1 MQGDQRAQLLSQRL
15 LRDISELR
23 RKPYPNIDVH
33 IDDSNLTRFCLIL
46 SPPRGKKLHLTV
58 DNLSNFPLAPPR
70 IRVDSNITHPNVF
83 GSYICASILNTDEG
97 YTPAYTLKS
106 IAIQMLSFFSS
117 ENVEQM
123 YGNVV
128 NLSQYHARSRGR
140 WTMRGDLGPFRCG
153 GCNFGKP
160 KEKPKKKPQK
170 KPEEQAEE
178 KPVRSHVPGAV
189 YVEDVPPL
197 PSRRSRRSKAST
209 ASTSTAASIPLTPPP
224 TGKSTRDIIC
234 KQTGAA
240 EMYIDTIPNEILLA
254 ILQKVEEFEDL
265 TNLAHA
271 WPRVSRAISEFD
283 IMRQRELQCFVQK
296 KTYEDVN
303 LGVGVGIS
311 SGGISSEFDL
321 VSQVAYHDLS
331 VRRSIHNLPSSWW
344 LSLPISRPHW
354 ARVRSEALETLGALK
369 KSECVKYDHPTNAD
383 VIYQFMT
390 DIVVKLNNVRIAN
403 SNRNSTL
410 NHASDKAIE
419 SYFHLF
425 HLLVCLATEDRSIV
439 LAANRILKSFKNG
452 NRSKSFAPNLGH
464 LIVAMLISDI
474 EVTFELRKAIVT
486 EAIVRNVV
494 WTLRQRPELAYR
506 EPDAVS
512 AYRLDKTFEASRTS
526 YRLLMFSE
534 LFRRVARPDHKP
546 LREIREELFDRHGGP
561 PHGAANFVA
570 AEVRRLHGVNDF
582 TQFMREMGFE
592 SIPTA
597 ASFTQ
602 FLRRTLDDSVRAGY
616 SREALSGRQA
626 LILRLQKDS
635 GFSIWPSYMAAYN
648 RWLQPDGTLR
658 AVAIDK
664 GEDEVIDDDPGAP
677 GICKYRG

>member
-1 MQGDQRAQLLSQRL
+1 MQGDQQTQLLSQRL

-33 IDDSNLTRFCLIL
+33 INDNDLTRFCLIL
-46 SPPRGKKLHLTV
+46 SPPGGDSLHLTV
-58 DNLSNFPLAPPR
+58 DSLDRFPLSPPR
-70 IRVDSNITHPNVF
+70 IRMDSKIIHPNVF
-83 GSYICASILNTDEG
+83 GSYICASILNTEEG

-117 ENVEQM
+117 ENIEQM
-123 YGNVV
+123 YGNEAV
-128 NLSQYHARSRGR
+128 NLNLYRAPLPGSRGAR
-140 WTMRGDLGPFRCG
+140 AGVDPFRCG
-153 GCNFGKP
+153 CCNFGKP
-160 KEKPKKKPQK
+160 
-170 KPEEQAEE
+170 EE
-178 KPVRSHVPGAV
+178 KPVSHYVPGAV
-189 YVEDVPPL
+189 YVDDFPSL

-209 ASTSTAASIPLTPPP
+209 ISPSTVASSPRTPQP
-224 TGKSTRDIIC
+224 TGKSTRDSISTH
-234 KQTGAA
+234 TGAA
-240 EMYIDTIPNEILLA
+240 VMHIDTIPNEILLV
-254 ILQKVEEFEDL
+254 ILQNIEEFEDL

-296 KTYEDVN
+296 RTYEDVN

-311 SGGISSEFDL
+311 SGSISSEFDL

-344 LSLPISRPHW
+344 LPLPISRPHW
-354 ARVRSEALETLGALK
+354 ARVRSEAFKTLGALK
-369 KSECVKYDHPTNAD
+369 KSECVKYDQPTNAH

-390 DIVVKLNNVRIAN
+390 DIIVKLNNVRIAN
-403 SNRNSTL
+403 RNRNSTL

-439 LAANRILKSFKNG
+439 LAANQVLTSFKNG

-494 WTLRQRPELAYR
+494 WTLRQSPELAYR

-534 LFRRVARPDHKP
+534 LFRRVARPDNKP
-546 LREIREELFDRHGGP
+546 LHEIREELFDRHGGP
-561 PHGAANFVA
+561 PHGAASFVA
-570 AEVRRLHGVNDF
+570 AEIRRLHGVNDF

-658 AVAIDK
+658 LPHLKATGHNFFPLTARPK
-664 GEDEVIDDDPGAP
+664 G
-677 GICKYRG
+677 RGDRQGRR

>member
-1 MQGDQRAQLLSQRL
+1 MQGDQRTQLLSQRL

-46 SPPRGKKLHLTV
+46 SPPRGDKLHLTV

-70 IRVDSNITHPNVF
+70 IRMDSVITHPNVF
-83 GSYICASILNTDEG
+83 GSYICASILNTEEG

-123 YGNVV
+123 YGNEVV
-128 NLSQYHARSRGR
+128 NLNQYRAGSRGR
-140 WTMRGDLGPFRCG
+140 WTFGGDSGPFRCG

-160 KEKPKKKPQK
+160 KKKP
-170 KPEEQAEE
+170 
-178 KPVRSHVPGAV
+178 VSHYVPGAV
-189 YVEDVPPL
+189 YVEEASPL

-209 ASTSTAASIPLTPPP
+209 ASTSTAASIPRTPSP
-224 TGKSTRDIIC
+224 TGESTRDTIS
-234 KQTGAA
+234 KQTGSAA
-240 EMYIDTIPNEILLA
+240 MYIDTIPNEILLA
-254 ILQKVEEFEDL
+254 ILQKIEEFEDL

-271 WPRVSRAISEFD
+271 WPRVSRAISDFD

-344 LSLPISRPHW
+344 LPLPISRPHW

-369 KSECVKYDHPTNAD
+369 KSECVKYDQPTNAD

-439 LAANRILKSFKNG
+439 LAANRILTRFKDG
-452 NRSKSFAPNLGH
+452 SRSKSFAPNLGN

-534 LFRRVARPDHKP
+534 LFRRVARPGNKP
-546 LREIREELFDRHGGP
+546 LHEIREELFDRHGGP
-561 PHGAANFVA
+561 PHGAASFVA

-626 LILRLQKDS
+626 LILRLQRDS

-658 AVAIDK
+658 LPHMKATGHNFFPLTSRPK
-664 GEDEVIDDDPGAP
+664 G
-677 GICKYRG
+677 RGDRQG